1 MRYAYDDAGRPTAIV
16 GPKEL
21 AAGKPYTVR
30 FEYHPAGRWARTL
43 HYAPEGD
50 VETRTFA
57 DSLMRAVQTKRTG
70 VVWKGGAAHKV
81 SIVSGRT
88 VQDAFGRTL
97 RAYWPTEEGFGSM
110 GLYNKGV
117 GDLQAVTEYD
127 AYDRPT
133 KVTLPDGATTTT
145 AYAIVDHDGEPM
157 LETRVTDALP
167 RATPTRRGE
176 TGRRCSTQQA
186 ATCG

>member
-1 MRYAYDDAGRPTAIV
+1 
-16 GPKEL
+16 
-21 AAGKPYTVR
+21 
-30 FEYHPAGRWARTL
+30 
-43 HYAPEGD
+43 
-50 VETRTFA
+50 
-57 DSLMRAVQTKRTG
+57 MRAVQTKRTG